1 MAQAPGLAPVI
12 PLRPVGQRT
21 PNCFIC
27 VKAAVTDVTV
37 CTVVGEV
44 IDQEA
49 VVALECPT
57 YEEDCDAR

>member
-1 MAQAPGLAPVI
+1 
-12 PLRPVGQRT
+12 
-21 PNCFIC
+21 

-49 VVALECPT
+49 VVALDCPT
-57 YEEDCDAR
+57 YQEDHDAR